1 MGVINKEKDRAK
13 FKKDLAVLISLAKGK
28 PSLKEGLWFYNMF
41 VPTYTTT
48 ASLAHEKLLNAWYL
62 EEEDIRQFLLAY
74 IWEQKVST
82 NFTNLRLRLVYP
94 LEAWLGSQVFRKR
107 PENWETDWK
116 EYITDIQHFSDPEIK
131 QVLETKNNLYEA
143 YFQYLKYGL
152 ELDYR
157 AMVPILLRDRWT
169 ISDDDRLIQN
179 KYRKQQEKDNGR
191 RVC

>member
-1 MGVINKEKDRAK
+1 MGIINKEKDRAK
-13 FKKDLAVLISLAKGK
+13 FKRDLAVLISLAKGK

-48 ASLAHEKLLNAWYL
+48 ASLAREKLLNAWYL

-107 PENWETDWK
+107 PENWETNWK

-191 RVC
+191 RIY